1 MYEQEK
7 ERLKRQTT
15 YTIDDLRLIVSI
27 LRSPEGCPWDR
38 EQTHKSIIP
47 GMIEE
52 SYEVVEAIECDS
64 TEMLREELGDVLLQ
78 IVFHADI
85 ERECGNFD
93 FDDAVTDICR
103 KMIVRHP
110 HVFAD
115 VTADT
120 ADVVLENWDQI
131 KAKTKSQKNL
141 SEKLDSIAKPL
152 PALVRTQKVIRK
164 TAKER
169 EVPHP
174 DVSSRLSETERC
186 LGDAFADVIRL
197 CEAEGVE
204 AETVLRRYCDALIE
218 KIKQSSSPSIR
229 REIFFADGL

>member
-7 ERLKRQTT
+7 ERLKAQQR
-15 YTIDDLRLIVSI
+15 YHMDDLRLIVRI
-27 LRSPEGCPWDR
+27 LRSAEGCPWDR

-52 SYEVVEAIECDS
+52 SCEVVEAIES
-64 TEMLREELGDVLLQ
+64 ESAEMLREELGDVLLQ

-85 ERECGNFD
+85 ERESGRFD

-115 VTADT
+115 VTAKT
-120 ADVVLENWDQI
+120 SDVVLDNWDKI
-131 KAKTKSQKNL
+131 KAQTKHQKDL
-141 SEKLDSIAKPL
+141 GERLDAIARPL
-152 PALVRTQKVIRK
+152 PALIRTQKVIHK

-169 EVPHP
+169 ELPVLAANEA
-174 DVSSRLSETERC
+174 LSEAECR
-186 LGDAFADVIRL
+186 LGNAFADVIRA
-197 CEAEGVE
+197 CEAEGLD
-204 AETVLRRYCDALIE
+204 AETVLRHYCDALIDQ
-218 KIKQSSSPSIR
+218 IKQS
-229 REIFFADGL
+229 

>member
-7 ERLKRQTT
+7 ERLKAQNRF
-15 YTIDDLRLIVSI
+15 TIDDLRLIVSI

-64 TEMLREELGDVLLQ
+64 AEMLREELGDVLLQ

-85 ERECGNFD
+85 EREQGRFD

-110 HVFAD
+110 HVFANVD
-115 VTADT
+115 AKTS
-120 ADVVLENWDQI
+120 DVVLDNWDKI
-131 KAKTKSQKNL
+131 KAKTKSQKDL
-141 SEKLDSIAKPL
+141 GERLDSIAKPL

-169 EVPHP
+169 EVPTP
-174 DVSSRLSETERC
+174 KISDRLPAAELQ
-186 LGDAFADVIRL
+186 LGEAFAAVIRD
-197 CEAEGVE
+197 CEAQGLE
-204 AETVLRRYCDALIE
+204 AETVLRHYCDALID
-218 KIKQSSSPSIR
+218 KIK
-229 REIFFADGL
+229 E

>member
-7 ERLKRQTT
+7 ERLKAQQR
-15 YTIDDLRLIVSI
+15 YHMDDLRLIVRI
-27 LRSPEGCPWDR
+27 LRSAEGCPWDR

-52 SYEVVEAIECDS
+52 SYEVVEAIES
-64 TEMLREELGDVLLQ
+64 ESAEMLREELGDVLLQ

-85 ERECGNFD
+85 ERESGRFD

-115 VTADT
+115 VTAKT
-120 ADVVLENWDQI
+120 SDVVLDNWDKI
-131 KAKTKSQKNL
+131 KAQTKHQKDL
-141 SEKLDSIAKPL
+141 GERLDAIARPL
-152 PALVRTQKVIRK
+152 PALIRTQKVIHK

-169 EVPHP
+169 ELPVLAANEA
-174 DVSSRLSETERC
+174 LSEAECR
-186 LGDAFADVIRL
+186 LGNAFADVIRA
-197 CEAEGVE
+197 CEAEGLD
-204 AETVLRRYCDALIE
+204 AETVLRHYCDALIDQ
-218 KIKQSSSPSIR
+218 IKQS
-229 REIFFADGL
+229 

>member
-7 ERLKRQTT
+7 ERLKAQNR

-64 TEMLREELGDVLLQ
+64 AEMLREELGDVLLQ

-85 ERECGNFD
+85 EREKGRFD

-115 VTADT
+115 VDAKTS
-120 ADVVLENWDQI
+120 DVVLDNWDKI
-131 KAKTKSQKNL
+131 KAKTKSQKDL
-141 SEKLDSIAKPL
+141 GERLDSIAKPL

-169 EVPHP
+169 EVPTP
-174 DVSSRLSETERC
+174 EISDRLPEAELQ
-186 LGDAFADVIRL
+186 LGEAFAAVIRE
-197 CEAEGVE
+197 CEARGLE
-204 AETVLRRYCDALIE
+204 AETVLRHYCDALIE
-218 KIKQSSSPSIR
+218 KIKK
-229 REIFFADGL
+229 

>member
-7 ERLKRQTT
+7 ERLKAQNR
-15 YTIDDLRLIVSI
+15 YIIDDLRLIVSI

-64 TEMLREELGDVLLQ
+64 AEMLREELGDVLLQ

-85 ERECGNFD
+85 EREQGRFD

-115 VTADT
+115 VDAKTS
-120 ADVVLENWDQI
+120 DVVLDNWDKI
-131 KAKTKSQKNL
+131 KAKTKSQKDL
-141 SEKLDSIAKPL
+141 GERLDSIAKPL

-169 EVPHP
+169 EVPTP
-174 DVSSRLSETERC
+174 EISDRLPEAELQ
-186 LGDAFADVIRL
+186 LGEAFAAVIRD
-197 CEAEGVE
+197 CEAQGLE
-204 AETVLRRYCDALIE
+204 AETVLRHYCDALID
-218 KIKQSSSPSIR
+218 KIK
-229 REIFFADGL
+229 E

>member
-7 ERLKRQTT
+7 ERLKAQNR

-64 TEMLREELGDVLLQ
+64 AEMLREELGDVLLQ

-85 ERECGNFD
+85 EREQGRFD

-115 VTADT
+115 VDAKTS
-120 ADVVLENWDQI
+120 DVVLDNWDKI
-131 KAKTKSQKNL
+131 KAKTKSQKDL
-141 SEKLDSIAKPL
+141 GERLDSIAKPL

-169 EVPHP
+169 EVPTP
-174 DVSSRLSETERC
+174 ENSDRLPEAELQ
-186 LGDAFADVIRL
+186 LGEAFAAVIRD
-197 CEAEGVE
+197 CEAQGLE
-204 AETVLRRYCDALIE
+204 AETVLRHYCDALID
-218 KIKQSSSPSIR
+218 KIK
-229 REIFFADGL
+229 E

>member
-7 ERLKRQTT
+7 ERLKAQQR
-15 YTIDDLRLIVSI
+15 YHMDDLRLIVRI
-27 LRSPEGCPWDR
+27 LRSAEGCPWAR

-52 SYEVVEAIECDS
+52 SYEVVEAIES
-64 TEMLREELGDVLLQ
+64 ESAEMLREELGDVLLQ

-85 ERECGNFD
+85 ERESGRFD

-115 VTADT
+115 VTAKT
-120 ADVVLENWDQI
+120 SDVVLDNWDKI
-131 KAKTKSQKNL
+131 KAQTKHQKDL
-141 SEKLDSIAKPL
+141 GERLDAIAKPL
-152 PALVRTQKVIRK
+152 PALIRTQKVIHK

-169 EVPHP
+169 EVP
-174 DVSSRLSETERC
+174 VLAATESLSETECR
-186 LGDAFADVIRL
+186 LGNAFADVIRA
-197 CEAEGVE
+197 CEAEGLD
-204 AETVLRRYCDALIE
+204 AETVLRHYCDALIDR
-218 KIKQSSSPSIR
+218 IKQS
-229 REIFFADGL
+229 

>member
-7 ERLKRQTT
+7 ERLKAQNR

-64 TEMLREELGDVLLQ
+64 AEMLREELGDVLLQ

-85 ERECGNFD
+85 EREQGRFD

-115 VTADT
+115 VDAKTS
-120 ADVVLENWDQI
+120 DVVLDNWDKI
-131 KAKTKSQKNL
+131 KAKTKSQKDL
-141 SEKLDSIAKPL
+141 GERLDSIAKPL

-164 TAKER
+164 TAKTMGQYPR
-169 EVPHP
+169 
-174 DVSSRLSETERC
+174 R
-186 LGDAFADVIRL
+186 FA
-197 CEAEGVE
+197 
-204 AETVLRRYCDALIE
+204 
-218 KIKQSSSPSIR
+218 KISANP
-229 REIFFADGL
+229 L

>member
-7 ERLKRQTT
+7 ERLKAQNR

-64 TEMLREELGDVLLQ
+64 AEMLREELGDVLLQ

-85 ERECGNFD
+85 EREQGRFD

-115 VTADT
+115 VDAKTS
-120 ADVVLENWDQI
+120 DVVLDNWDKI
-131 KAKTKSQKNL
+131 KAKTKSQKDL
-141 SEKLDSIAKPL
+141 GERLDSIAKPL

-169 EVPHP
+169 EVPAP
-174 DVSSRLSETERC
+174 EISDRLPEAELQ
-186 LGDAFADVIRL
+186 LGEAFAAVIRD
-197 CEAEGVE
+197 CEAQGLE
-204 AETVLRRYCDALIE
+204 AETVLRHYCDALID
-218 KIKQSSSPSIR
+218 KIK
-229 REIFFADGL
+229 E

>member
-7 ERLKRQTT
+7 ERLKAQNR

-64 TEMLREELGDVLLQ
+64 AEMLREELGDVLLQ

-85 ERECGNFD
+85 EREQGRFD

-115 VTADT
+115 VDAKTS
-120 ADVVLENWDQI
+120 DVVLENWDKI
-131 KAKTKSQKNL
+131 KAKTKSQKDL
-141 SEKLDSIAKPL
+141 GERLDSIAKPL

-169 EVPHP
+169 EVPTP
-174 DVSSRLSETERC
+174 EISDRLPAAELQ
-186 LGDAFADVIRL
+186 LGEAFAAVIRD
-197 CEAEGVE
+197 CEAQGLE
-204 AETVLRRYCDALIE
+204 AETVLRHYCDALID
-218 KIKQSSSPSIR
+218 KIK
-229 REIFFADGL
+229 E